1 METKLRTTTT
11 VNFVRLNVIDD
22 YNKYMNQVDTAD
34 QLRGHYRPDPKWFRV
49 RKWWWSIFLWAFGV
63 VCVNAYM
70 IDNSICIQKGAK
82 PMKRM
87 DFLESIAQHL
97 AHPPQQK
104 GKPSVPQNKRKR
116 SMKLTPLTISKLPDP
131 EFDHPLEPVS

>member
-11 VNFVRLNVIDD
+11 VNFVPLNVVDD

-34 QLRGHYRPDPKWFRV
+34 QLGGHDRPDHKWFRV

-70 IDNSICIQKGAK
+70 IYKEYLYSKGGEPDETNGFLAINRSALGPPSPTKRQAFCAPEQAQKVNETDSVN
-82 PMKRM
+82 
-87 DFLESIAQHL
+87 DFEA
-97 AHPPQQK
+97 PRPR
-104 GKPSVPQNKRKR
+104 VR
-116 SMKLTPLTISKLPDP
+116 SPIGTS
-131 EFDHPLEPVS
+131 S